1 MRHGDAGRA
10 RWIAAVLVLVAVGAT
25 IGVGVRRRGGG
36 ESARCGPG
44 FVARGARC
52 LAGVADA
59 RGACPVPLVATALG
73 CDAPDTRVLV
83 PETTIVVG
91 PSDWEAE
98 GRVASRTLHVQ
109 AFRMD
114 AFEVTQGRWGGAA
127 DGDAARAAS
136 AMTRDEAASFCARWS
151 DGGRLP
157 TEDEW
162 IAAAVSGSNPPPRYP
177 WGDTGAV
184 CRRAAWGLATG
195 PCAHGADAPDTV
207 GAHADGDSA
216 LGFHDLAGNV
226 AEWVVDPASPAGQ
239 AAAAK
244 TGVAKGGTW
253 QSSLASDLRVWARLE
268 VAPGARDRRVGF
280 RCLYPP

>member
-1 MRHGDAGRA
+1 MRHGDAGRP
-10 RWIAAVLVLVAVGAT
+10 RWIAAALVVVAVGAT
-25 IGVGVRRRGGG
+25 IGVGVRRRGRG

-52 LAGVADA
+52 LAAVADA

-83 PETTIVVG
+83 PETTMVVG

-114 AFEVTQGRWGGAA
+114 AFEVTRGRWGSAA

-151 DGGRLP
+151 AGGRLP

-162 IAAAVSGSNPPPRYP
+162 IAAAVSGIEPAAPLSLGRHGRRLPPRGLGP
-177 WGDTGAV
+177 CRGAM
-184 CRRAAWGLATG
+184 RPGSRRSRHGGRASGRRFGPRLPRSGWKRGGMGRRSGLARRPGARPRRRAWRRGEPGRAAWRAICASGLVWRSRPAPMTG
-195 PCAHGADAPDTV
+195 G
-207 GAHADGDSA
+207 
-216 LGFHDLAGNV
+216 
-226 AEWVVDPASPAGQ
+226 
-239 AAAAK
+239 
-244 TGVAKGGTW
+244 
-253 QSSLASDLRVWARLE
+253 
-268 VAPGARDRRVGF
+268 
-280 RCLYPP
+280 